1 MIEIF
6 SLSKKHHQKLM
17 FYQLES
23 ASTSVMEFST
33 PQKKNS
39 CVDSERLQEEN
50 YKHLHTFCKT
60 GMKEQIIPQDN
71 LSGRVVG
78 C

>member
-1 MIEIF
+1 MIGIF
-6 SLSKKHHQKLM
+6 SLSKKHHQHLM

-23 ASTSVMEFST
+23 ASVSVTEFST
-33 PQKKNS
+33 PQKNPVLIVEDCRK
-39 CVDSERLQEEN
+39 RT
-50 YKHLHTFCKT
+50 YKHLHTLCKT
-60 GMKEQIIPQDN
+60 GMEEQIIPQDN